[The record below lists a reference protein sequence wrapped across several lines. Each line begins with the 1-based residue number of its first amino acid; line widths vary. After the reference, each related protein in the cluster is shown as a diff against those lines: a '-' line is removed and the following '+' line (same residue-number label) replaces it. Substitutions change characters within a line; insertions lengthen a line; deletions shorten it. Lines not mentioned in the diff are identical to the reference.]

1 MNFDVYKLRQEFPAL
16 HQQVYGK
23 TLIYMDNGATTQKP
37 KRVIDAMNKYYE
49 LQNANVH
56 RGVHYLSQVATDLQE
71 NARSIVK
78 NYLNANSIREII
90 FTRGTTESLNLL
102 AHSLG
107 KKYVSA
113 GDEIILS
120 VAEHHA
126 NIVPWQMLCEE
137 KGCVLKIV
145 PIDENGEFQLD
156 EYKKLLNERTKIV
169 SIAHITNSL
178 GTINPVKEII
188 DLAHANGSIAVIDG
202 AQGVMHQK
210 IDVQQLDCDFYVF
223 SGHKIFGPMGIGIVY
238 GKEKMLEEMP
248 PYQTGGEMIDQVSFE
263 KTTFADL
270 PFKFEAGTPNVG
282 GIIGLGEAL
291 NFVQDIGIENIIAH
305 EDMLLN
311 YANTKLIELGGVRIF
326 AEKAKKAAVISFEI
340 EGVHHYDA
348 GTILDKLGIAV
359 RTGHHCAQPA
369 MRHFGVAGTIRA
381 SLTAYNTI
389 EEIDALIT
397 GLQRVKNMFL

>member
-23 TLIYMDNGATTQKP
+23 TLVYMDNGATTQKP
-37 KRVIDAMNKYYE
+37 KRVIEAMNKYYE

-71 NARSIVK
+71 NARTIVK
-78 NYLNANSIREII
+78 NHLNASSIREII
-90 FTRGTTESLNLL
+90 FTKGTTESLNLL
-102 AHSLG
+102 AYSLG

-145 PIDENGEFQLD
+145 PLDENGEFQVD

-178 GTINPVKEII
+178 GTINPIKEII
-188 DLAHANGSIAVIDG
+188 DLAHANGSIVIIDG

-210 IDVQQLDCDFYVF
+210 IDVQQLDCDFYAF

-291 NFVQDIGIENIIAH
+291 IFVQDIGIENIIAH
-305 EDMLLN
+305 EDGLLK
-311 YANTKLIELGGVRIF
+311 YANTKLNELGGIRIL
-326 AEKAKKAAVISFEI
+326 AEKANKAAVISFLI

-381 SLTAYNTI
+381 SFTAYNTI
-389 EEIDALIT
+389 DEIDVLIA